1 MWVVV
6 PVKRFSAAKSRL
18 APILSEAERESFAQ
32 AMLND
37 VLHAL
42 GNSQRVSGI
51 VVISHEARARYAV
64 ERVGGL
70 FTEEAASGISN
81 AIAQG
86 GAWLAK
92 HGQRDM
98 LMIPGDVPLITSR
111 EIDQLIDAH
120 QGAPAVSLIPDREH
134 EGTNGLAV
142 SPVDAIEFAF
152 GRGSFAAHI
161 AAAKAAGLEPQ
172 ILDLPGFA
180 LDIDNPMDLTT
191 LLTYDNET
199 ESLAYLTDSGIAGRA
214 LHRHNSDQA

>member
-6 PVKRFSAAKSRL
+6 PVKRFSSAKSRL
-18 APILSEAERESFAQ
+18 APVLSEAERESFAQ

-42 GNSQRVSGI
+42 GHSQRVSGI

-70 FTEEAASGISN
+70 FTEESASGISN

-98 LMIPGDVPLITSR
+98 LMIPGDVPLVTSR
-111 EIDQLIDAH
+111 EIDRLIDTH
-120 QGAPAVSLIPDREH
+120 QGAPAVTLVPDREH
-134 EGTNGLAV
+134 GGTNALAV
-142 SPVDAIEFAF
+142 SPTDAIPFAF
-152 GRGSFAAHI
+152 GRGSFSAHK
-161 AAAKAAGLEPQ
+161 AAAEAAGLEPR
-172 ILDLPGFA
+172 ILQLPGFA
-180 LDIDNPMDLTT
+180 LDIDHPMDLTT

-199 ESLAYLTDSGIAGRA
+199 ESLAYLTDSGVAARL